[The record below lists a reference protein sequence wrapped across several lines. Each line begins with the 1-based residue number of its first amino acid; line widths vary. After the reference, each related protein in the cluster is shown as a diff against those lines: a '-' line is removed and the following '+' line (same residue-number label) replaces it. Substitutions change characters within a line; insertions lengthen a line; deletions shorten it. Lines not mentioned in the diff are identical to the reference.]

1 MAADQRKKKRVAASL
16 AGCTSHEKYRL
27 NAKKLHVHHHD
38 LNTRPNISLEWDS
51 RKKSVVSR
59 KEQIGFSKRH
69 LIPFI
74 EPGSRGHNFLADVL
88 PVPPEI
94 FELDNLSEVLSYEV
108 IYNYES
114 KGSSIF
120 LKQLIFLDLSIYLEL
135 TVGLEELFI

>member
-16 AGCTSHEKYRL
+16 AGCTSHDKYSL
-27 NAKKLHVHHHD
+27 NTKKRHVHNHD
-38 LNTRPNISLEWDS
+38 SNTRPNISLEWDS

-94 FELDNLSEVLSYEV
+94 FELENLSEVLSYEV
-108 IYNYES
+108 TYNYDSE
-114 KGSSIF
+114 GTFIF
-120 LKQLIFLDLSIYLEL
+120 LEQFLFQGLSICLDL
-135 TVGLEELFI
+135 TVGLAELFI